1 MQEGSHSATQTQ
13 PIIRV
18 LVIPDFNK
26 TKEGIVDIVGFVDS
40 SVWGGGDS
48 ASALSKL
55 WSWKI

>member
-1 MQEGSHSATQTQ
+1 MHSATQTQ

-26 TKEGIVDIVGFVDS
+26 TKERIVDIAGFVDS

-48 ASALSKL
+48 ASALSQL